1 MTKLRTLEEVE
12 VRGKKILLRV
22 AYDITLAKK
31 GDEWIVPDDLRIR
44 ATLPTID
51 YLLKQNCS
59 LGFLSWLKRPGGKV
73 VPELS
78 LKPVAKRLSELL
90 DRPVKMLPDCVGSE
104 VEKEIRNMKPGAVLM
119 LENVRFHPEEEKQD
133 MDFAKALVRGFD
145 LIVFDAFAQAMRL
158 HASTSGILQLLPS
171 VSGFLFV
178 KEMAFLSKMLENP
191 AKPFIALLGGAKI
204 SDRVEVIENLLHT
217 ADKILIGGALANTF
231 FKSQGRA
238 VGKSLLEDVYVDIA
252 KGEKQDYV
260 QMASKLLKKGEGSIV
275 LPKDLV
281 AAVDENSLSSKIVN
295 LAEGENIP
303 DGWKFLDIGPRTIE
317 YYSTVLGEAKTIF
330 ANGPMGLF
338 EKEQFAA
345 GTKKL
350 AEVMIAS
357 LGTTVIGGGDTESI
371 VARYGWE
378 GKFTH
383 VSTGGGASLEF
394 LAGHEFPVMKY
405 LTR

>member
-1 MTKLRTLEEVE
+1 
-12 VRGKKILLRV
+12 
-22 AYDITLAKK
+22 
-31 GDEWIVPDDLRIR
+31 
-44 ATLPTID
+44 
-51 YLLKQNCS
+51 
-59 LGFLSWLKRPGGKV
+59 
-73 VPELS
+73 
-78 LKPVAKRLSELL
+78 
-90 DRPVKMLPDCVGSE
+90 
-104 VEKEIRNMKPGAVLM
+104 M

-133 MDFAKALVRGFD
+133 MDFAKALVRGFN
-145 LIVFDAFAQAMRL
+145 LIVFDAFAQAMRM

-178 KEMAFLSKMLENP
+178 KEMTFLSKLLENP
-191 AKPFIALLGGAKI
+191 AKPFIVLLGGAKI
-204 SDRVEVIENLLHT
+204 SDRVEVIENLMT
-217 ADKILIGGALANTF
+217 KADKILIGGVLANTF

-238 VGKSLLEDVYVDIA
+238 VGSSLLEDVYVDIA

-260 QMASKLLKKGEGSIV
+260 QMASELLKKGEGLIV

-281 AAVDENSLSSKIVN
+281 AAADENSLSFKIVK

-303 DGWKFLDIGPRTIE
+303 AGWKFLDIGPRTIE
-317 YYSTVLGEAKTIF
+317 YYSTVLREAKTIF

-350 AEVMIAS
+350 AEVMIANT
-357 LGTTVIGGGDTESI
+357 GTTVIGGGDTESI

-394 LAGHEFPVMKY
+394 LAGKEFPVMKY
-405 LTR
+405 LTSPQPSP